1 MRTDSQKMFMN
12 NDVVRNKTT
21 KIVRTK
27 DTSDMED

>member
-1 MRTDSQKMFMN
+1 MRTDLQKISMN

-27 DTSDMED
+27 FTSDMED